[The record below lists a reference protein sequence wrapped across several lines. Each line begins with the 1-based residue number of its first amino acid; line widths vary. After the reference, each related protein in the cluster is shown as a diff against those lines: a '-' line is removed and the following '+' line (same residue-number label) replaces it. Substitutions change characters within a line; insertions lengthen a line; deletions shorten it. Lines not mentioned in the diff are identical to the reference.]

1 MARRKTKKEKCD
13 HKNVGVLIYK
23 KGGKLLLVE
32 RMKRPYGWS
41 PPAIHVDH
49 DGENFKAAA
58 RRAVLEK
65 AGLDAQKFV
74 LLLKRTC
81 ENKCLRR
88 GGGWHNLR
96 VFKTTLWRGKL
107 KRSERETK
115 DAQWVSQSKIRALA
129 SLTEAYLKGK
139 ISSRS
144 WQRNPGL
151 EAVWH
156 KIFKNLGII

>member
-1 MARRKTKKEKCD
+1 MAQYKKKKTKCD

-23 KGGKLLLVE
+23 KCGKLLLVL

-41 PPAIHVDH
+41 PPAIHADQ

-65 AGLDAQKFV
+65 VGLDAQKFV

-81 ENKCLRR
+81 ENKCVRR

-96 VFKTTLWRGKL
+96 VFKAVGWRGNV
-107 KRSERETK
+107 KRSLNETK
-115 DAQWVSQSKIRALA
+115 DVKWTSQAKIRALA
-129 SLTEAYLKGK
+129 SLTEEHLKGK
-139 ISSRS
+139 ISGRK
-144 WQRNPGL
+144 WQKNPGL
-151 EAVWH
+151 EVVWH
-156 KIFKNLGII
+156 KIFKNLSII